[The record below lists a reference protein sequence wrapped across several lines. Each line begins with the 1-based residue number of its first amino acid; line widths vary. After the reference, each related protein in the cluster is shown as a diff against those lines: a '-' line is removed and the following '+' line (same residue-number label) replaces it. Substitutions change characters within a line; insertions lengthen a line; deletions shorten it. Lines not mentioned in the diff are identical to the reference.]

1 MPLRDDLLTP
11 IPGDNPSGKNLRYDP
26 ETDKIKE
33 ARREELD
40 LKQGDWK
47 TTVKTADY
55 PLVIK
60 LCGEVLTKRSKD
72 LQIAVWMID
81 ALLKREG
88 FSVLEPSFRFLQGL
102 LAQFW
107 DTLYPEIED
116 GDLEIRAAPLEW
128 LGTKLEEPIRLAPL
142 TANRLGWI
150 AYQESRLVGYEE
162 DANTDDKLEARNTR
176 IKEGKVT
183 PEQFDEAVA
192 ETPLNFYETADTALG
207 DAAEA
212 LENLIAYCDTQFG
225 DFSPNFL
232 KLRSAIEDVQQ
243 TVRQLLT
250 KKGGGST
257 GSERPED
264 EVIEIEESVSA
275 QAEDED
281 LSDPPPRAAATA
293 SKPAQSFKADP
304 NDVAQQLAA
313 ICAALREKDEQDVTP
328 YMIIRAF
335 RWGELWYHAPPVIY
349 SRLEAPPSETRVE
362 LRKAF
367 GNSDWDEVLTHTETA
382 MALPCGR
389 AWLDLQRYTIVALEQ
404 IGLESAA
411 AAVKGGL
418 RALLQDLP
426 ELLESNLMDDT
437 PTANSETKA
446 WIAASVL
453 APKKEPPVAPP
464 EETSTDSTDDFSM
477 SSDDSSMDFSS
488 SSDDSTDF
496 SASTS
501 EEEPTPEPAVEAGPD
516 PTFAGPIDE
525 NPPIIEKSEDVIVEE
540 GPDVF
545 EVAKQALQDGN
556 AVEGLGLISKKLA
569 NERSGRGRFRRRT
582 QLAHLLMLGGHPK
595 VAQPLLI
602 QLSGE
607 IDERKLEEWEDT
619 EALAYPLELLMR
631 TLGSEEDHRERKM
644 QLYERIC
651 KLDPLRAMNC
661 SV

>member
-11 IPGDNPSGKNLRYDP
+11 IPGDNPSGRNLRYDP

-33 ARREELD
+33 ARREDLD

-72 LQIAVWMID
+72 LQIAVWLID
-81 ALLKREG
+81 ALVKREG
-88 FSVLEPSFRFLQGL
+88 FSVLEPSFRFLQGM

-128 LGTKLEEPIRLAPL
+128 LGTKLEEPLRLVPL
-142 TANRLGWI
+142 TANKLGWV
-150 AYQESRLVGYEE
+150 AYQESRLVGYET
-162 DANTDDKLEARNTR
+162 DANTQDKEDVRNTR
-176 IKEGKVT
+176 IKEGKLTAEV
-183 PEQFDEAVA
+183 FDEAVD
-192 ETPLNFYETADTALG
+192 ETPLSFYESADVALA
-207 DAAEA
+207 DAAES
-212 LENLIAYCDTQFG
+212 LENLISYCDTQFG
-225 DFSPNFL
+225 EFAPSFL
-232 KLRSAIEDVQQ
+232 KTRQAIEDVQQ
-243 TVRQLLT
+243 TVRQLLD

-257 GSERPED
+257 GSARPPD
-264 EVIEIEESVSA
+264 EEIEVESSVVSS
-275 QAEDED
+275 QPEDED
-281 LSDPPPRAAATA
+281 LSDPPPRAAASRPSQTL
-293 SKPAQSFKADP
+293 KIDP
-304 NDVAQQLAA
+304 DDIGQQLAA
-313 ICAALREKDEQDVTP
+313 ICTALREKDEQDVSP

-349 SRLEAPPSETRVE
+349 SRLEPPPSEVRVE

-367 GNSDWDEVLTHTETA
+367 GNSDWDEVLTATEAA

-411 AAVKGGL
+411 MAVKGGL

-437 PTANSETKA
+437 PTANAETKA
-446 WIAASVL
+446 WIEASVL

-464 EETSTDSTDDFSM
+464 EETPSDSTDDFMS
-477 SSDDSSMDFSS
+477 SSDDTSSDLSS
-488 SSDDSTDF
+488 SSDEETP
-496 SASTS
+496 S
-501 EEEPTPEPAVEAGPD
+501 EPEPEPEPAAAAGPD
-516 PTFAGPIDE
+516 PTFNEPIGE
-525 NPPIIEKSEDVIVEE
+525 NPPIIEKSEDVVVEE

-595 VAQPLLI
+595 VAQPLLV
-602 QLSGE
+602 QLSTE

-631 TLGSEEDHRERKM
+631 TLSSEDDHRERKM